1 MILNSFKSIAQK
13 IKNLEVEIIVVS
25 DTDILTALRV
35 FINEF
40 GSMVYWN

>member
-1 MILNSFKSIAQK
+1 MILNSFKSIVQK

-25 DTDILTALRV
+25 DTDTLTALRV

-40 GSMVYWN
+40 GSMSYWN